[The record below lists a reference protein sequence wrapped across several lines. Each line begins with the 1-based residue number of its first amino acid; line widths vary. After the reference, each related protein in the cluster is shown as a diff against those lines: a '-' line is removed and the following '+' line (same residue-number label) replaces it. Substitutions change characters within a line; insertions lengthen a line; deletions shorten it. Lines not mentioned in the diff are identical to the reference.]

1 VTRDEAI
8 AVLAEAERRSRPPFC
23 PHTPYAKQRQ
33 FIRIETR
40 EALYGGAAGGGK
52 SDALLMDA
60 LQYVNEP
67 KFAAL
72 LLRKTY
78 ADLWQPGALLDRA
91 REWFA
96 GTAVSF
102 DTQKN
107 RFTFPSGARI
117 QFGYMDT
124 DADKLRYRGPEFQ
137 YIGFDE
143 LTDHSEIRYRFML
156 SRLRR
161 LEGSRIPIKLRGAT
175 NPGGPGHRWVMQ
187 HFGLRVDGQQD
198 PAIAKLRPFVR
209 ALRHD
214 NLAIDQREYGETLA
228 ALDATTRKQMDE
240 GLWILDEGAVY
251 AYDKA
256 KHDLEA
262 IPTRRGWNTVLGI
275 DLGSS
280 EKKPTTGFALVMWH
294 EHDPIAYVVRAWSE
308 AGLTPSDVADAA
320 KAILREFPETTV
332 VMDEGAL
339 GSGYGGELRKRHSIP
354 VVKAEKSRRR
364 AYVRFLNGAFQS
376 GLVKVVRSECVGL
389 CDELETLVW
398 DDEGKDFA
406 AGLADHVS
414 DALLYAWR
422 QARSYASEAPATQ
435 PQHGTIEAMEAE
447 AARLEQADRERW
459 QESQDR
465 PAWERW

>member
-1 VTRDEAI
+1 ME
-8 AVLAEAERRSRPPFC
+8 
-23 PHTPYAKQRQ
+23 
-33 FIRIETR
+33 
-40 EALYGGAAGGGK
+40 
-52 SDALLMDA
+52 
-60 LQYVNEP
+60 
-67 KFAAL
+67 
-72 LLRKTY
+72 
-78 ADLWQPGALLDRA
+78 
-91 REWFA
+91 
-96 GTAVSF
+96 
-102 DTQKN
+102 
-107 RFTFPSGARI
+107 
-117 QFGYMDT
+117 T
-124 DADKLRYRGPEFQ
+124 DADRIRYKSAEFQ
-137 YIGFDE
+137 YVGFDE
-143 LTDHSEIRYRFML
+143 LTDHSEIRYAFML

-161 LEGSRIPIKLRGAT
+161 LQGSTVPLKLRGAT

-187 HFGLRVDGQQD
+187 RFGLKVNGAQD
-198 PAIAKLRPFVR
+198 PAIAKVRPFVR

-214 NLAIDQREYGETLA
+214 NAAVDQDAYGEMLA
-228 ALDATTRKQMDE
+228 DLDATTRKQMDE